1 MRYIS
6 FSYLLSYGL
15 SLLGNSIAAVAL
27 PLLVL
32 QTTGSALAT
41 GTVALASAVPAA
53 VAGLL
58 MGVVIDRLDRRFV
71 SVFTDIVSAASLAA
85 LPLIDASIGLSLG
98 WFVASA
104 VIGSFG
110 DIPGM
115 TARETMLPVIARDG
129 ALGAERLV
137 GIRESLGAVVLLIG
151 PAIAATLIVLLD
163 PASVLWI
170 TAGTSALAAV
180 VTLTLPRD
188 PRRARRGVSAE
199 RARLRDGV
207 VALIR
212 SRFLVATTVLTVL
225 AAVALSGLQ
234 GLVLPVYFTMAE
246 QPHLL
251 GFVLSSLAAGLLLG
265 SGLYAGLHSRVPRRV
280 WFVTGA
286 ALLSVGMGVIATLA
300 SPAVIFV
307 GASVTGLG
315 SGLFSSLLGVLMIER
330 IPDALRGRI
339 MSTQNVALTVA
350 PGLGIVAVA
359 VVTEGFGVHAAAL
372 GVAALIVVT
381 SVFGIVS
388 PALRTLEPPTEEQG

>member
-151 PAIAATLIVLLD
+151 PAIAATLIGLLD

-199 RARLRDGV
+199 RTRLRDGV

-251 GFVLSSLAAGLLLG
+251 GFVLSFLAAGLLLG